1 MNRISRLLLSL
12 FLFIA
17 VVLSAGCVRHWEFA
31 LNGPEGEV
39 YTLDNQTWDSYSRFR
54 TEFADEVILL
64 EQILYGF
71 GFRVIDRIVLTDQ
84 QGANIE
90 FDWSEVAESA
100 WLQDD
105 GLVLINGIEYQPL
118 SLAVE
123 PSPWV
128 PQVEGCICDIAPTVA
143 AALGIQPPELT
154 EGRVLTSK
162 SAEHV
167 LMLFLDAFGY
177 IRYQESLEAGLI
189 PVMGALDPPLLGL
202 TTYPPIT
209 TVSTASLM
217 TGAEPPVH
225 GVETRG
231 IRITDHQTL
240 FENTEAAGLRVVA
253 VEGEA
258 LAFNLKG
265 SELKLSGDRDGNGG
279 TDDNV
284 LLNALAVLDEGMPD
298 LFFVHFHG
306 IDDLGHKLGPGSPGE
321 EEKIREVDMAVGQ
334 IFERLP
340 NGTLVIIFADHGM
353 HIVDEEGRIG
363 NHGHLIPRDMLIPI
377 WITIKE

>member
-1 MNRISRLLLSL
+1 MNRNSRLLLSL
-12 FLFIA
+12 CLLIA
-17 VVLSAGCVRHWEFA
+17 VVLSAGCVRQWEFT

-54 TEFADEVILL
+54 TEFADEVISL

-71 GFRVIDRIVLTDQ
+71 GFRVIDRAVLTDQ
-84 QGANIE
+84 QGTIIK

-100 WLQDD
+100 WLRND

-118 SLAVE
+118 SLTIE

-143 AALGIQPPELT
+143 AALGIRPPELT

-162 SAEHV
+162 SADHV

-177 IRYQESLEAGLI
+177 IRYQESLAAGLI

-209 TVSTASLM
+209 TVSTASLL

-240 FENTEAAGLRVVA
+240 FENAEAASLRVVA
-253 VEGEA
+253 IEGEA

-265 SELKLSGDRDGNGG
+265 SEMKLSGDRDGNGG

-306 IDDLGHKLGPGSPGE
+306 IDDLGHKLGPGAPGE
-321 EEKIREVDMAVGQ
+321 EEKIREVDLAVGQ
-334 IFERLP
+334 ILERLP
-340 NGTLVIIFADHGM
+340 TGTLIIIFADHGM
-353 HIVDEEGRIG
+353 HKVAEEGRIG

>member
-12 FLFIA
+12 CLLIA
-17 VVLSAGCVRHWEFA
+17 VVFSAGCVRRWEFT
-31 LNGPEGEV
+31 LNGPEGEA
-39 YTLDNQTWDSYSRFR
+39 YTLDNQTWDSYSRF
-54 TEFADEVILL
+54 ASDGVISL

-71 GFRVIDRIVLTDQ
+71 GFRVIDRVVLVNQ
-84 QGANIE
+84 QETIIE

-100 WLQDD
+100 WLRDD

-118 SLAVE
+118 SLTIE

-128 PQVEGCICDIAPTVA
+128 SLVEGSICDIAPTVA

-162 SAEHV
+162 SVDHV
-167 LMLFLDAFGY
+167 LMLFMDAFGY
-177 IRYQESLEAGLI
+177 IRYQESLAAGLI
-189 PVMGALDPPLLGL
+189 PVMSGLDTPLLGL

-209 TVSTASLM
+209 TVSTASLL

-231 IRITDHQTL
+231 IRMTDHQTL
-240 FENTEAAGLRVVA
+240 FGNAEAVGLRVVA

-265 SELKLSGDRDGNGG
+265 SEMKLSGDRDGDGG

-284 LLNALAVLDEGMPD
+284 LANALAVLDDEGMPD

-306 IDDLGHKLGPGSPGE
+306 IDDLGHKLGPGDPGE
-321 EEKIREVDMAVGQ
+321 EEKIREVDLAVGQ
-334 IFERLP
+334 ILERLP
-340 NGTLVIIFADHGM
+340 TGTLVIIFADHGM
-353 HIVDEEGRIG
+353 HKVAEEGRIG

>member
-1 MNRISRLLLSL
+1 MNRISRLFLSL
-12 FLFIA
+12 CLVILA
-17 VVLSAGCVRHWEFA
+17 VLSTGCVRHWEFT
-31 LNGPEGEV
+31 LNGPNGEV

-84 QGANIE
+84 QGANIG
-90 FDWSEVAESA
+90 FDWSEVVESA

-105 GLVLINGIEYQPL
+105 GLVLINNIEYQPL
-118 SLAVE
+118 SLTIE

-128 PQVEGCICDIAPTVA
+128 SLVESSICDIAPTAA

-154 EGRVLTSK
+154 EGSVLTSK

-167 LMLFLDAFGY
+167 LLLFLDAFGY
-177 IRYQESLEAGLI
+177 IRYQESLAAGLI

-209 TVSTASLM
+209 TVSTASLL

-240 FENTEAAGLRVVA
+240 FENAEAAGLRVAA

-265 SELKLSGDRDGNGG
+265 SEMKLSGDRDGNGG

-306 IDDLGHKLGPGSPGE
+306 IDDLGHKLGPGAPGE
-321 EEKIREVDMAVGQ
+321 EEKIREVDRAVGQ

-340 NGTLVIIFADHGM
+340 TGTLIIIFADHGM
-353 HIVDEEGRIG
+353 HKVDERGRIG

-377 WITIKE
+377 WITIKQ